1 MWCDG
6 GGWHD
11 GMGTGSWIVA
21 GVMLLL
27 FWAAIVFGVVWLV
40 RGTRAG
46 HPGGPGDRARQI
58 LDERFA
64 RGEMTEE
71 EYRQRRDL
79 LNSR

>member
-1 MWCDG
+1 MWRVG

-11 GMGTGSWIVA
+11 GMGAGDWIVVS
-21 GVMLLL
+21 VMMLL
-27 FWAAIVFGVVWLV
+27 FWAVVVGGIVWLV
-40 RGTRAG
+40 RGGRAG
-46 HPGGPGDRARQI
+46 HPRVSGDRARQI

-79 LNSR
+79 LNAR